1 MKRSLQAS
9 LAALVLVLCM
19 VLSPALVNATVT
31 LTDLNSTVTI
41 NPDSQSGASS
51 WTVGGVNQ
59 LYQQWFWYRLG
70 PTGGES
76 SIDTISAATVNQTT
90 RIADISYANDLLALQ
105 ITYTLTG
112 GTTGSGTSDLAETI
126 RITNNSSTSLDLHF
140 FQYSDFD
147 LGGSPGGDTVQISA
161 AHNTVDQTKDASTL
175 SETIVGPTP
184 NHWAVGTFPA
194 TLNTLNSGNPTT
206 LDDSVGPLG
215 PTDATWAFEWD
226 QTIDPGGAFIISK
239 DKRIAPIPLPP
250 SALLLGSGLVG
261 LVGFGI
267 RRRQG

>member
-1 MKRSLQAS
+1 MA
-9 LAALVLVLCM
+9 
-19 VLSPALVNATVT
+19 LSPALVNATVT

-41 NPDSQSGASS
+41 DPDSQSGAYN
-51 WTVGGVNQ
+51 WTVGGVDQ
-59 LYQQWFWYRLG
+59 LFQQWFWYRLG
-70 PTGGES
+70 ATGGES
-76 SIDTISAATVNQTT
+76 SINTISSATVNQTT
-90 RIADISYANDLLALQ
+90 RIADITYANTLLTVQ

-126 RITNNSSTSLDLHF
+126 RIINNSSTSLDLHF

-147 LGGSPGGDTVQISA
+147 LNGTIGGDTVQISA
-161 AHNTVDQTKDASTL
+161 AHNTVDQTKGISTL
-175 SETIVGPTP
+175 SETVVGPTP
-184 NHWAVGTFPA
+184 NHWEVGTFPS
-194 TLNTLNSGNPTT
+194 TRDKLNSGTPTT

-215 PTDATWAFEWD
+215 PTDATWALEWD